1 MKIDKKKLVFA
12 SIIVIVLIFIV
23 SYTML
28 VFREEDLPATLGQPL
43 VPELKEEQKEYT
55 SKIDALDDL
64 KEERERIIPSV
75 YADSF
80 LDSLEAYAP
89 AIEEEEEVRI
99 IDSTY
104 YYPDQQV
111 DYRHDSYSDG
121 ELEASYVAQQQQ
133 QGLPAQPVVA
143 IEDLAAGHAEF
154 FLSQIT
160 IGSYQ
165 DINSDQEFKAEVN
178 STQTVRTGDRLE
190 LILTEDAKLMGE
202 VFPKNTVL
210 YGFVNLQHNRLNI
223 KITHISGKEIRLAA
237 YDLQDSNEG
246 IYVENSIRAEAGREV
261 LDEVVQDINIGGL
274 PQLGGLKDIFRKS
287 NKRIKVTVLDQYQ
300 LVLKPEK

>member
-28 VFREEDLPATLGQPL
+28 VFMEEDLPATLEQPL

-64 KEERERIIPSV
+64 KEERERTIPSV
-75 YADSF
+75 YADRI

-89 AIEEEEEVRI
+89 AIEEGDGEWI
-99 IDSTY
+99 PDSTY
-104 YYPDQQV
+104 YYPDKEN
-111 DYRHDSYSDG
+111 DFNHDSYSDG
-121 ELEASYVAQQQQ
+121 KMEALHVQEETEQ
-133 QGLPAQPVVA
+133 LPAPPVVA
-143 IEDLAAGHAEF
+143 KEDLAAGHAGF

-160 IGSYQ
+160 TGSYQ
-165 DINSDQEFKAEVN
+165 NINLNQEFKAEVN
-178 STQTVRTGDRLE
+178 GTQSVRTGDRLE

-210 YGFVNLQHNRLNI
+210 YGFVSLQHNRLNI
-223 KITHISGKEIRLAA
+223 KITHIRGKEIRLTA
-237 YDLQDSNEG
+237 YDFQDSNEG

-261 LDEVVQDINIGGL
+261 LDDVVQDINLGGL
-274 PQLGGLKDIFRKS
+274 PQLGGLRDIFRKD
-287 NKRIKVTVLDQYQ
+287 NRRMKVTVLDQYQ
-300 LVLKPEK
+300 LVLKSQQ